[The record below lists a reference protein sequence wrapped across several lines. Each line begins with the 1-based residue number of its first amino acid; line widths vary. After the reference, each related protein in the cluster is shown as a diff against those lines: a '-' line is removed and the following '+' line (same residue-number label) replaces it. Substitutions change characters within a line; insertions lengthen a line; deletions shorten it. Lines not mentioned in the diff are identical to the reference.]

1 MKIIIN
7 NEEMDITLEK
17 ESTLGE
23 IFTSLQEWLSQGGL
37 YPLSLELDDETAD
50 IVDQSGWSG
59 RGLESIGE
67 FHLRAGNLNQ
77 LRQQQLMVIL
87 DYINLLIQTL
97 NSLQNGGDS
106 GMFTKAFSEYTHVRS
121 ALPSVLRLEEESFV
135 NDFKR
140 LENAKAAVE
149 SAPGDEAALNEF
161 HNRLKDLRIILL
173 DRLQELNKPGKELNT
188 AITLLKN
195 IVPGLEEAGVA
206 LQTGREREAYGL
218 MFRISETAAK
228 FIRIMNILSID
239 EPEIRHDE
247 VHRDLQKL
255 SEIIGEMNQ
264 AISAEDTVM
273 LADLLEYDLQELL
286 ESLIDAAQGVHAE
299 A

>member
-23 IFTSLQEWLSQGGL
+23 IFTSLREWLSQGGL
-37 YPLSLELDDETAD
+37 YPLSLELDNESAD
-50 IVDQSGWSG
+50 IVDQSDWA
-59 RGLESIGE
+59 GLPLDSCEA

-87 DYINLLIQTL
+87 DYLNLLIQTL
-97 NSLQNGGDS
+97 GSLQNSGDDQ
-106 GMFTKAFSEYTHVRS
+106 MFKKAFSEYSHVRN
-121 ALPSVLRLEEESFV
+121 ALPSVLRLEEESFI

-140 LENAKAAVE
+140 LEDAKAAVE
-149 SAPGDEAALNEF
+149 SSPGDGAALKEF
-161 HNRLKDLRIILL
+161 NDRLKDLRIILL
-173 DRLQELNKPGKELNT
+173 DRLQEVNKPGKELNT

-206 LQTGREREAYGL
+206 LQTGKEREAYGL
-218 MFRISETAAK
+218 IFRISETAAK
-228 FIRIMNILSID
+228 FIRIMNILGID
-239 EPEIRHDE
+239 DQEIRHDE
-247 VHRDLQKL
+247 VHRNLQKL

-264 AISAEDTVM
+264 AISSEDTVM

-286 ESLIDAAQGVHAE
+286 ESLIDAAQGVHVE